1 MEIREGDVILS
12 KVVFTDLSEIKKK
25 TCIGYK

>member
-12 KVVFTDLSEIKKK
+12 KVVFTDLSEIKK